1 MFSTFRSEATLAFW
15 YRLSA
20 GQHQSTSNQRAGI
33 NIVSFPLN
41 AAEVSRRSTNFQT
54 CRLRHLRSCAFQTH
68 RRAVMSLALGYQEG
82 HLLGFYPIF
91 RIEGAADHLDPEDWI
106 PGPSLSK
113 WRSSRGSDLQG
124 FAKPFRKALSKTP
137 QHHGSPPCLNFEGSP
152 PWHGRCATRHP
163 FVRNPD
169 QCARPT
175 RGFPSRC
182 APAHLLR
189 SLSSNFSDRGCRR
202 PPRSRGLDSGYL
214 WKRNAAVQPT
224 RSEERRVGK

>member
-1 MFSTFRSEATLAFW
+1 MCLPDS
-15 YRLSA
+15 
-20 GQHQSTSNQRAGI
+20 
-33 NIVSFPLN
+33 P
-41 AAEVSRRSTNFQT
+41 SR
-54 CRLRHLRSCAFQTH
+54 
-68 RRAVMSLALGYQEG
+68 VMSLALGYQEG
-82 HLLGFYPIF
+82 HLLGFHPIF

-124 FAKPFRKALSKTP
+124 FAKRFRKTLSKTP

-182 APAHLLR
+182 AP
-189 SLSSNFSDRGCRR
+189 R
-202 PPRSRGLDSGYL
+202 PPPPQSFVQFFGSRVPPTTSIQRIGFRSPVEAECRGSADTHNPDFTISSTHVHDRETPIPIGL
-214 WKRNAAVQPT
+214 
-224 RSEERRVGK
+224 EEVFTTSR

>member
-1 MFSTFRSEATLAFW
+1 MCLPDS
-15 YRLSA
+15 
-20 GQHQSTSNQRAGI
+20 
-33 NIVSFPLN
+33 P
-41 AAEVSRRSTNFQT
+41 SR
-54 CRLRHLRSCAFQTH
+54 
-68 RRAVMSLALGYQEG
+68 VMSLALGYQEG

-169 QCARPT
+169 QCAPRGDSRAGARPPTTSSAVFRPIFRIEGAADHLDPEDWIPVTCGSGMPRFSRHTQT
-175 RGFPSRC
+175 RFHDIVNTCHDRETPILIELEEVFTITSESRC
-182 APAHLLR
+182 R
-189 SLSSNFSDRGCRR
+189 LSSTSDLLIWWN
-202 PPRSRGLDSGYL
+202 SR
-214 WKRNAAVQPT
+214 
-224 RSEERRVGK
+224 

>member
-1 MFSTFRSEATLAFW
+1 MCLLDSLLGGR
-15 YRLSA
+15 R
-20 GQHQSTSNQRAGI
+20 RAPEDDEPRPWI
-33 NIVSFPLN
+33 
-41 AAEVSRRSTNFQT
+41 SRR
-54 CRLRHLRSCAFQTH
+54 
-68 RRAVMSLALGYQEG
+68 

-106 PGPSLSK
+106 PEPSLSK

-182 APAHLLR
+182 APAPTSSAVFRPIFRIEAAADHLDPEDGFRL
-189 SLSSNFSDRGCRR
+189 
-202 PPRSRGLDSGYL
+202 PV
-214 WKRNAAVQPT
+214 AT
-224 RSEERRVGK
+224 